1 MFILLREN
9 NQRVMKKFKTPGISR
24 HKKEDIKNE
33 VYKYTT
39 NIKAGM

>member
-1 MFILLREN
+1 
-9 NQRVMKKFKTPGISR
+9 MKKFKTPGISR